1 MESRAEE
8 KKNLGNEEFKR
19 GNYQKAVK
27 FYTEAIGKQYNK
39 INKQRYASK

>member
-8 KKNLGNEEFKR
+8 KKTLGNEEFKR

-27 FYTEAIGKQYNK
+27 FYTEAISKQSDK
-39 INKQRYASK
+39 INKHRHASE